1 MIAVCTEIWVC
12 FLQRTDIKLYVEK
25 VIKENICGGTMVKKC
40 DVCGR
45 MFQTSSPGW
54 RSCPYCGG
62 QNYCPVPLS
71 KQPDITAII
80 ICCIAGGFFIF
91 MLLAALITVAV
102 IDTDCEEYAASSYSE
117 SREMSGDAVMAEEYI
132 KNLPAGQRD
141 AIIRGGGSYEDRAN
155 AIANLI
161 KDGQLQGAADYFGN

>member
-1 MIAVCTEIWVC
+1 M
-12 FLQRTDIKLYVEK
+12 
-25 VIKENICGGTMVKKC
+25 ENICGGTMVKKC

-54 RSCPYCGG
+54 WSCPYCGS

-71 KQPDITAII
+71 KQHNITAII
-80 ICCIAGGFFIF
+80 ICSIAGGFFIF

-161 KDGQLQGAADYFGN
+161 QTAEDTNLYSGIVQSLEKLTSDLSYNSSPSQSRISS